1 MGAWLNTKTLLGV
14 IFGLAFGAAMSFVL
28 GAAAGIP
35 MGLGLAL
42 MWAVVLN
49 ASRTAGGPQTEAETD
64 KDAD

>member
-1 MGAWLNTKTLLGV
+1 MAAWLNTKTLIGV
-14 IFGLAFGAAMSFVL
+14 GFGLAFGGAMSFML

-49 ASRTAGGPQTEAETD
+49 ASRTAGGIETD

>member
-14 IFGLAFGAAMSFVL
+14 GFGLAFGAAMSFVL
-28 GAAAGIP
+28 GPAAGIP

-42 MWAVVLN
+42 IWAVVLN
-49 ASRTAGGPQTEAETD
+49 ASRTAGGTETD